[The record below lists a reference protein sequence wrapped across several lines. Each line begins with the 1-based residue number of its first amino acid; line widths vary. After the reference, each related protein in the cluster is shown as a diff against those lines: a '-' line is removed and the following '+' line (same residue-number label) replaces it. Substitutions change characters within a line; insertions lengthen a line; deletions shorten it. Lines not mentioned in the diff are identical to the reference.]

1 MKPEIFEGS
10 AVISQK
16 GRDKGRVFV
25 VLYLVDAD
33 FVMVAD
39 GDTRKLDRM
48 KKKRRMHVRAL
59 PVQFPE
65 AAEMYRAGKLKDSDL
80 RRILWPYRRKDA
92 AAERNDSGREEPFVQ
107 G

>member
-1 MKPEIFEGS
+1 MRPEIFEGS

-25 VLYLVDAD
+25 VLYQVDAD

-39 GDTRKLDRM
+39 GDTRNLDRM
-48 KKKRRMHVRAL
+48 KKKRRKHVRAL
-59 PVQFPE
+59 PAAFPDAVKQWRE
-65 AAEMYRAGKLKDSDL
+65 GTLKDSDL
-80 RRILWPYRRKDA
+80 RRILWPLREKLAGA
-92 AAERNDSGREEPFVQ
+92 ARNDSGREEPIVQ

>member
-48 KKKRRMHVRAL
+48 KKKRRRHVRAL
-59 PVQFPE
+59 PERFPE
-65 AAEMYRAGKLKDSDL
+65 AAEQYRAGVLKDSDL
-80 RRILWPYRRKDA
+80 RKMIRPIREKL
-92 AAERNDSGREEPFVQ
+92 AEEGHKDSGREEPFVQ